1 MKNYIVILFL
11 FTGFSMNAQVEKIVG
26 NWSVKEVVS
35 PKGNPVFEELIQSLD
50 SSTFEFKSDKTL
62 KLKTNQSAG
71 SLDYI
76 VQMIEQSKWNFEND
90 IITLTD
96 KSGSMIFMKI
106 YVSTKDD
113 KTLFSFQETDLI
125 LEVSKI

>member
-1 MKNYIVILFL
+1 
-11 FTGFSMNAQVEKIVG
+11 MNAQVEKIVG

-35 PKGNPVFEELIQSLD
+35 PKGNPIFEELIQSLD

-71 SLDYI
+71 SLDYM

>member
-35 PKGNPVFEELIQSLD
+35 PKGNPIFEELIQSLD

-71 SLDYI
+71 SLDYM

>member
-1 MKNYIVILFL
+1 MKNYIIILFL
-11 FTGFSMNAQVEKIVG
+11 FIGFSMNAQVEKIVG

-71 SLDYI
+71 SLDYM

>member
-1 MKNYIVILFL
+1 
-11 FTGFSMNAQVEKIVG
+11 MNAQVEKIIG

-35 PKGNPVFEELIQSLD
+35 PKGNPVFQELIQSLD

-71 SLDYI
+71 SLDYM
-76 VQMIEQSKWNFEND
+76 VQMIEQSKWSFEND

-106 YVSTKDD
+106 HVLTKDD
-113 KTLFSFQETDLI
+113 KTLFSFKETDLI

>member
-35 PKGNPVFEELIQSLD
+35 PKGNSVFEELIKSLD